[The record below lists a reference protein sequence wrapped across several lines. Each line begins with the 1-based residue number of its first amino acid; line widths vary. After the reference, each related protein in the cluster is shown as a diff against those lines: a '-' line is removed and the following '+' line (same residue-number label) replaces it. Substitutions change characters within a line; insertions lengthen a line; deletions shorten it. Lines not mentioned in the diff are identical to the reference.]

1 MKGNIFYAQSGGV
14 TPVINAT
21 AAGLIDTYFKNKKY
35 FGKLYVGKNGILGA
49 LREELIDISSES
61 KAELA
66 LLKKTPG
73 GAFGSCRLKLNDF
86 RKSKGDFQRLY
97 DVFKKHNIRYF
108 FYNGGGDSQDTT
120 NKVSKFFKEKNYTLI
135 CIGLPKTIDNDLPI
149 TDNCP
154 GFGSV
159 AKYIATSTL
168 EASLDVKSMSE
179 TSTKVFILEVM
190 GRHAG
195 WLAASAGVI
204 KNSAGDSPHLILFP
218 EIYFKE
224 KVFLSKVKE
233 ITNKYGYCVIVAS
246 EGIKTEDNRFL
257 SDSGLKDSFGH
268 AQLGG
273 VAPVLSELITN
284 KLKYKVHWA
293 VSDYLQRAARHI
305 ASRVDVN
312 QAYSLG
318 TKAIT
323 YAKNNVS
330 DVMLTIKNT
339 SLKRKYKWTISHTKL
354 DNVANVEKMLPKDFI
369 TKNGFEITKK
379 CKEYISNLI
388 EGEDYPAYNNGF
400 PRYARLNC
408 KTIKKK
414 LSAYKLK

>member
-21 AAGLIDTYFKNKKY
+21 AAGVIDAYNKNKKS

-49 LREELIDISSES
+49 LNEELIDISRED
-61 KAELA
+61 KTQLA
-66 LLKKTPG
+66 LLKQTPG
-73 GAFGSCRLKLNDF
+73 GAFGSCRLKLRDF
-86 RKSKGDFQRLY
+86 KKSKKDFERLY
-97 DVFKKHNIRYF
+97 EVFRKHNIRYF

-120 NKVSKFFKEKNYTLI
+120 NKVSKFFKEKNYSI
-135 CIGLPKTIDNDLPI
+135 VCIGLPKTIDNDLPV

-168 EASLDVKSMSE
+168 EASLDVKSMCE

-204 KNSAGDSPHLILFP
+204 KEKAGDAPHLILFP
-218 EIYFKE
+218 EIQFNKST
-224 KVFLSKVKE
+224 FLKKVKE
-233 ITNKYGYCVIVAS
+233 TITKYGYCVIVAS
-246 EGIKTEDNRFL
+246 EGIKDGKNKFL

-273 VAPVLSELITN
+273 VAPVLSSIITN

-293 VSDYLQRAARHI
+293 VSDYLQRAARHL
-305 ASRVDVN
+305 ASKVDVK
-312 QAYSLG
+312 QAYALG
-318 TKAIT
+318 LESIKV
-323 YAKNNVS
+323 AKLNRNNI
-330 DVMLTIKNT
+330 MLTIKNDT
-339 SLKRKYKWTISHTKL
+339 IKQEYKWSISSTSL

-369 TKNGFEITKK
+369 KSNGFEITKS

-388 EGEDYPAYNNGF
+388 QGEDYPSYDNGV
-400 PRYARLNC
+400 PQYAKLEC

-414 LSAYKLK
+414 LPVYKS

>member
-21 AAGLIDTYFKNKKY
+21 AAGVIDAYNKNSRS
-35 FGKLYVGKNGILGA
+35 FGKLYIGKNGILGA
-49 LREELIDISSES
+49 LKEELIDISKEDKSQ
-61 KAELA
+61 LA
-66 LLKKTPG
+66 LLKQTPG

-86 RKSKGDFQRLY
+86 KKSKKNFERIY
-97 DVFKKHNIRYF
+97 NVFKKHNIRYF

-120 NKVSKFFKEKNYTLI
+120 NKISKFFKKKNYALV

-168 EASLDVKSMSE
+168 EASLDVKSMCE

-204 KNSAGDSPHLILFP
+204 KEKTGDAPHLILLP
-218 EIYFKE
+218 EIKFNQSL
-224 KVFLSKVKE
+224 FLKKVKE
-233 ITNKYGYCVIVAS
+233 ITLRYGYCVIVAS
-246 EGIKTEDNRFL
+246 EGIKDDKNKFL

-273 VAPVLSELITN
+273 VAPILSSIINN

-305 ASRVDVN
+305 ASRVDVD
-312 QAYSLG
+312 QAYALG
-318 TKAIT
+318 LESIKI
-323 YAKNNVS
+323 AKTDINNI
-330 DVMLTIKNT
+330 MLTIKNT
-339 SLKRKYKWTISHTKL
+339 STKQNYKWSISSTNL
-354 DNVANVEKMLPKDFI
+354 DNVANIEKMLPKSFI
-369 TKNGFEITKK
+369 KSNNFEITNS
-379 CKEYISNLI
+379 CKQYISNLI
-388 EGEDYPAYNNGF
+388 QGEDYPTYQKGF
-400 PRYARLNC
+400 PQYAKLKC

-414 LSAYKLK
+414 LAPYKL

>member
-21 AAGLIDTYFKNKKY
+21 AAGVIDAYNKNKKS

-49 LREELIDISSES
+49 LNEELIDISKEN
-61 KAELA
+61 KTQLA
-66 LLKKTPG
+66 LLKQTPG
-73 GAFGSCRLKLNDF
+73 GAFGSCRLKLSDF
-86 RKSKGDFQRLY
+86 KKSKKDFDRLY
-97 DVFKKHNIRYF
+97 EVFKKHNIRYF

-120 NKVSKFFKEKNYTLI
+120 NKVSKFFKEKNYSII
-135 CIGLPKTIDNDLPI
+135 CIGLPKTIDNDLPV

-168 EASLDVKSMSE
+168 EASLDVKSMCE

-204 KNSAGDSPHLILFP
+204 KEKAGDAPHLILFP
-218 EIYFKE
+218 EIQFNQSS
-224 KVFLSKVKE
+224 FLKKVKE
-233 ITNKYGYCVIVAS
+233 TTIKYGYCVIVAS
-246 EGIKTEDNRFL
+246 EGIKDNKNKFL

-273 VAPVLSELITN
+273 VAPVLSSIITN

-305 ASRVDVN
+305 ASTVDVD
-312 QAYSLG
+312 QAYALG
-318 TKAIT
+318 LESIKVAKLD
-323 YAKNNVS
+323 KNNI
-330 DVMLTIKNT
+330 MLTIKST
-339 SLKRKYKWTISHTKL
+339 KIKHKYKWSISSTNL
-354 DNVANVEKMLPKDFI
+354 NNVANVEKMLPKNFI
-369 TKNGFEITKK
+369 KSNGFEITKS

-388 EGEDYPAYNNGF
+388 QGEDYPSYDNGV
-400 PRYARLNC
+400 PQYAKLEC

-414 LSAYKLK
+414 LPAYKS

>member
-21 AAGLIDTYFKNKKY
+21 AAGVIDAYNKNKKS

-49 LREELIDISSES
+49 LNEELIDISKED
-61 KAELA
+61 KTQLA
-66 LLKKTPG
+66 LLKQTPG
-73 GAFGSCRLKLNDF
+73 GAFGSCRLKLSDF
-86 RKSKGDFQRLY
+86 KKSKKDFERLY
-97 DVFKKHNIRYF
+97 EVFKKQNIRYF

-120 NKVSKFFKEKNYTLI
+120 NKVSKYFKEKNYSII
-135 CIGLPKTIDNDLPI
+135 CIGLPKTIDNDLPV

-168 EASLDVKSMSE
+168 EASLDVKSMCE

-204 KNSAGDSPHLILFP
+204 KEKAGDAPHLILFP
-218 EIYFKE
+218 EIQFNQSS
-224 KVFLSKVKE
+224 FLKKVKE
-233 ITNKYGYCVIVAS
+233 TTIKYGYCVIVAS
-246 EGIKTEDNRFL
+246 EGIKDNKNKFL

-273 VAPVLSELITN
+273 VAPVLSSIITN

-305 ASRVDVN
+305 ASTVDVD
-312 QAYSLG
+312 QAYALG
-318 TKAIT
+318 LESIKV
-323 YAKNNVS
+323 AKLDNNNI
-330 DVMLTIKNT
+330 MLTIKST
-339 SLKRKYKWTISHTKL
+339 KIKQKYKWSISSTNL
-354 DNVANVEKMLPKDFI
+354 NNVANVEKMLPKNFI
-369 TKNGFEITKK
+369 KSNGFEITRS

-388 EGEDYPAYNNGF
+388 QGEDYPSYDNGV
-400 PRYARLNC
+400 PQYAKLEC

-414 LSAYKLK
+414 LPAYKS

>member
-21 AAGLIDTYFKNKKY
+21 AAGVIDAYNKNKKS

-49 LREELIDISSES
+49 LNEELIDISKED
-61 KAELA
+61 KTQLA
-66 LLKKTPG
+66 LLKQTPG

-86 RKSKGDFQRLY
+86 KKSKKDFNRLY
-97 DVFKKHNIRYF
+97 EVFKKHNIRYF

-120 NKVSKFFKEKNYTLI
+120 NKVSKFFKEKNYSII
-135 CIGLPKTIDNDLPI
+135 CIGLPKTIDNDLPV

-168 EASLDVKSMSE
+168 EASLDVKSMCE

-204 KNSAGDSPHLILFP
+204 KEKAGDAPHLILFP
-218 EIYFKE
+218 EIQFNQSS
-224 KVFLSKVKE
+224 FLKKVKE
-233 ITNKYGYCVIVAS
+233 TTIKYGYCVIVAS
-246 EGIKTEDNRFL
+246 EGIKDNKNKFL

-273 VAPVLSELITN
+273 VAPVLSSIITN

-305 ASRVDVN
+305 ASTVDVD
-312 QAYSLG
+312 QAYALG
-318 TKAIT
+318 LESIKV
-323 YAKNNVS
+323 AKLDNNI
-330 DVMLTIKNT
+330 MLTIKST
-339 SLKRKYKWTISHTKL
+339 KMKQKYKWSISSTNL
-354 DNVANVEKMLPKDFI
+354 NNVANVEKMLPKKFI
-369 TKNGFEITKK
+369 KSNGFEITKS

-388 EGEDYPAYNNGF
+388 QGEDYPSYDNGV
-400 PRYARLNC
+400 PKYAKLEC
-408 KTIKKK
+408 KTVKKK
-414 LSAYKLK
+414 LPAYKS

>member
-21 AAGLIDTYFKNKKY
+21 AAGVIDAYNKNKKS

-49 LREELIDISSES
+49 LNEELIDISRED
-61 KAELA
+61 KTQLA
-66 LLKKTPG
+66 LLKQTPG
-73 GAFGSCRLKLNDF
+73 GAFGSCRLKLRDF
-86 RKSKGDFQRLY
+86 KKSKKDFERLY
-97 DVFKKHNIRYF
+97 EVFRKHNIRYF

-120 NKVSKFFKEKNYTLI
+120 NKVSKFFKEKNYSI
-135 CIGLPKTIDNDLPI
+135 VCIGLPKTIDNDLPV

-168 EASLDVKSMSE
+168 EASLDVKSMCE

-204 KNSAGDSPHLILFP
+204 KEKAGDAPHLILFP
-218 EIYFKE
+218 EIQFNKST
-224 KVFLSKVKE
+224 FLKKVKE
-233 ITNKYGYCVIVAS
+233 TITKYGYCVIVAS
-246 EGIKTEDNRFL
+246 EGIKDGKNKFL

-273 VAPVLSELITN
+273 VAPVLSSIITN

-293 VSDYLQRAARHI
+293 VSDYLQRAARHL
-305 ASRVDVN
+305 ASKVDVK
-312 QAYSLG
+312 QAYALG
-318 TKAIT
+318 LESIKV
-323 YAKNNVS
+323 AKLNRNNI
-330 DVMLTIKNT
+330 MLTIKNDT
-339 SLKRKYKWTISHTKL
+339 IKQEYKWSISSTSL

-369 TKNGFEITKK
+369 KSNGFEITKS

-388 EGEDYPAYNNGF
+388 QGEDYPSYDNGV
-400 PRYARLNC
+400 PKYAKLEC
-408 KTIKKK
+408 KTVKKK
-414 LSAYKLK
+414 LPAYKS

>member
-21 AAGLIDTYFKNKKY
+21 AAGVIDAYNKNKKI

-49 LREELIDISSES
+49 LNEELIDISKED
-61 KAELA
+61 KAQLA
-66 LLKKTPG
+66 LLKQTPG
-73 GAFGSCRLKLNDF
+73 GAFGSCRLKLRDF
-86 RKSKGDFQRLY
+86 KKSKKDFDRLY
-97 DVFKKHNIRYF
+97 EVFKKHNIRYF

-120 NKVSKFFKEKNYTLI
+120 NKVSKFFKEKNYSII

-168 EASLDVKSMSE
+168 EASLDVKSMCE

-204 KNSAGDSPHLILFP
+204 KEKAGDAPHLILFP
-218 EIYFKE
+218 EIQFNQST
-224 KVFLSKVKE
+224 FLKKVKE
-233 ITNKYGYCVIVAS
+233 TTIKYGYCVIVAS
-246 EGIKTEDNRFL
+246 EGIKDSKNKFL

-273 VAPVLSELITN
+273 VAPVLSSIITN

-305 ASRVDVN
+305 ASTVDVE
-312 QAYSLG
+312 QAYALG
-318 TKAIT
+318 LESIKV
-323 YAKNNVS
+323 AKLDYNNI
-330 DVMLTIKNT
+330 MLTIKST
-339 SLKRKYKWTISHTKL
+339 KIKQKYKWSISSTNL
-354 DNVANVEKMLPKDFI
+354 NNVANVEKMLPKNFV
-369 TKNGFEITKK
+369 KSNGFEITKS

-388 EGEDYPAYNNGF
+388 QGEDYPSYDNGV
-400 PRYARLNC
+400 PQYAKLEC

-414 LSAYKLK
+414 LPAYKS

>member
-1 MKGNIFYAQSGGV
+1 LK
-14 TPVINAT
+14 
-21 AAGLIDTYFKNKKY
+21 
-35 FGKLYVGKNGILGA
+35 
-49 LREELIDISSES
+49 
-61 KAELA
+61 
-66 LLKKTPG
+66 LLKQTPG

-86 RKSKGDFQRLY
+86 KKSKKDFERIY
-97 DVFKKHNIRYF
+97 EVFKKHNIRYF

-120 NKVSKFFKEKNYTLI
+120 NKISKFFKERDYSLI
-135 CIGLPKTIDNDLPI
+135 CIGLPKTIDNDLPV

-168 EASLDVKSMSE
+168 EASLDVKSMCE

-204 KNSAGDSPHLILFP
+204 KEKIGDAPHLILLP
-218 EIYFKE
+218 EIKFNQSLFLK
-224 KVFLSKVKE
+224 KVRETIK
-233 ITNKYGYCVIVAS
+233 KYDYCVIVAS
-246 EGIKTEDNRFL
+246 EGIKDDKNKFL

-273 VAPVLSELITN
+273 VAPVLSSMITN
-284 KLKYKVHWA
+284 KLKLKVHWA

-305 ASRVDVN
+305 ASKIDVE
-312 QAYSLG
+312 QAYALG
-318 TKAIT
+318 LESIEA
-323 YAKNNVS
+323 AKLNNNNI
-330 DVMLTIKNT
+330 MLTIKKNT
-339 SLKRKYKWTISHTKL
+339 GKQNYQWSISSTNL
-354 DNVANVEKMLPKDFI
+354 DNVANIEKMLPKSYI
-369 TKNGFEITKK
+369 KSNGFEITKS

-388 EGEDYPAYNNGF
+388 QGEDYPIYKNGF
-400 PRYARLNC
+400 PRYAKLEC

-414 LSAYKLK
+414 LPSYKL

>member
-21 AAGLIDTYFKNKKY
+21 AAGVIDGYNKNKKS

-49 LREELIDISSES
+49 LNEELIDISKED
-61 KAELA
+61 KTQLA
-66 LLKKTPG
+66 LLKQTPG
-73 GAFGSCRLKLNDF
+73 GAFGSCRLKLSDF
-86 RKSKGDFQRLY
+86 KKSKKDFERLY
-97 DVFKKHNIRYF
+97 EVFKKHNIRYF

-120 NKVSKFFKEKNYTLI
+120 NKVSKFFEEKNYSI
-135 CIGLPKTIDNDLPI
+135 VCIGLPKTIDNDLPV

-168 EASLDVKSMSE
+168 EASLDVKSMCE

-204 KNSAGDSPHLILFP
+204 KENVGDAPHLILFP
-218 EIYFKE
+218 EIQFNQSS
-224 KVFLSKVKE
+224 FLKKVKATT
-233 ITNKYGYCVIVAS
+233 IKYGYCVIVAS
-246 EGIKTEDNRFL
+246 EGIKDTKNKFL

-273 VAPVLSELITN
+273 VAPVLSSIITN

-293 VSDYLQRAARHI
+293 VSDYLQRASRHI
-305 ASRVDVN
+305 ASKVDVE
-312 QAYSLG
+312 QAYALG
-318 TKAIT
+318 LESIKV
-323 YAKNNVS
+323 AKLNSNNI
-330 DVMLTIKNT
+330 MLTIK
-339 SLKRKYKWTISHTKL
+339 SGMIKQKYKWSISSTNL
-354 DNVANVEKMLPKDFI
+354 DNVANVEKMLPKTFI
-369 TKNGFEITKK
+369 KSNRFEITRS

-388 EGEDYPAYNNGF
+388 QGEDYPTYKNGF
-400 PRYARLNC
+400 PQYARLEC

-414 LSAYKLK
+414 LPAYKSK

>member
-21 AAGLIDTYFKNKKY
+21 AAGVIDAYNKNKKS

-49 LREELIDISSES
+49 LNEELIDISKED
-61 KAELA
+61 KTQLA
-66 LLKKTPG
+66 LLKQTPG
-73 GAFGSCRLKLNDF
+73 GAFGSCRLKLSDF
-86 RKSKGDFQRLY
+86 KKSKKDFDRLY
-97 DVFKKHNIRYF
+97 EVFKKHNIRYF

-120 NKVSKFFKEKNYTLI
+120 NKVSKFFKEKNYSII
-135 CIGLPKTIDNDLPI
+135 CIGLPKTIDNDLPV

-168 EASLDVKSMSE
+168 EASLDVKSMCE

-204 KNSAGDSPHLILFP
+204 KEKAGDAPHLILFP
-218 EIYFKE
+218 EIQFNQSS
-224 KVFLSKVKE
+224 FLKKVKE
-233 ITNKYGYCVIVAS
+233 TIIKYGYCVIVAS
-246 EGIKTEDNRFL
+246 EGIKDNKNKFL

-273 VAPVLSELITN
+273 VAPVLSSIITN

-305 ASRVDVN
+305 ASTVDVD
-312 QAYSLG
+312 QAYALG
-318 TKAIT
+318 LESIKVAKLN
-323 YAKNNVS
+323 KNNI
-330 DVMLTIKNT
+330 MLTIKST
-339 SLKRKYKWTISHTKL
+339 KIKQKYKWSISSTNL
-354 DNVANVEKMLPKDFI
+354 NNVANVEKMLPKSFI
-369 TKNGFEITKK
+369 KSNGFEITRS

-388 EGEDYPAYNNGF
+388 QGEDYPSYDNGV
-400 PRYARLNC
+400 PQYAKLEC

-414 LSAYKLK
+414 LPAYKS

>member
-21 AAGLIDTYFKNKKY
+21 AAGVIDAYNKNKKS

-49 LREELIDISSES
+49 LNEELIDISKED
-61 KAELA
+61 KTQLA
-66 LLKKTPG
+66 LLKQTPG
-73 GAFGSCRLKLNDF
+73 GAFGSCRLKLSDF
-86 RKSKGDFQRLY
+86 KKSKKDFDRLY
-97 DVFKKHNIRYF
+97 EVFKKHNIRYF

-120 NKVSKFFKEKNYTLI
+120 NKVSKFFEEKNYSII
-135 CIGLPKTIDNDLPI
+135 CIGLPKTIDNDLPV

-168 EASLDVKSMSE
+168 EASLDVKSMCE

-204 KNSAGDSPHLILFP
+204 KEKAGDAPHLILFP
-218 EIYFKE
+218 EIQFNQSS
-224 KVFLSKVKE
+224 FLKKVKE
-233 ITNKYGYCVIVAS
+233 TTIKYGYCVIVAS
-246 EGIKTEDNRFL
+246 EGIKDNKNKFL

-273 VAPVLSELITN
+273 VAPVLSSIITN

-305 ASRVDVN
+305 ASTVDVD
-312 QAYSLG
+312 QAYALG
-318 TKAIT
+318 LESIKV
-323 YAKNNVS
+323 AKFDNNNI
-330 DVMLTIKNT
+330 MLTIKST
-339 SLKRKYKWTISHTKL
+339 KIKQKYKWSISSTNL
-354 DNVANVEKMLPKDFI
+354 NNVANVEKMLPKNFI
-369 TKNGFEITKK
+369 KSNGFEITRS

-388 EGEDYPAYNNGF
+388 QGEDYPSYDNGV
-400 PRYARLNC
+400 PQYAKLEC

-414 LSAYKLK
+414 LPAYKS

>member
-1 MKGNIFYAQSGGV
+1 MRGNIFYAQSGGV

-21 AAGLIDTYFKNKKY
+21 AAGLIDTYFKNKKS
-35 FGKLYVGKNGILGA
+35 FGKFFVGKNGILGA
-49 LREELIDISSES
+49 LREDIIDISSES
-61 KAELA
+61 KSELA

-73 GAFGSCRLKLNDF
+73 GAFGSCRLKLNDY
-86 RKSKGDFQRLY
+86 RKSKEDFERLY

-120 NKVSKFFKEKNYTLI
+120 NKISKFFREKNYSLV

-179 TSTKVFILEVM
+179 TSTKIFILEVM

-204 KNSAGDSPHLILFP
+204 KEISGDPPHLILFP
-218 EIYFKE
+218 EIEFKE
-224 KVFLSKVKE
+224 KIFLKRVHE
-233 ITNKYGYCVIVAS
+233 VTNKYGYCVIVAS
-246 EGIKTEDNRFL
+246 EGIKNSKNKFL

-268 AQLGG
+268 SQLGG
-273 VAPVLSELITN
+273 VAPVLSELITS

-305 ASRVDVN
+305 GSKVDVD
-312 QAYSLG
+312 QAYNLG
-318 TKAIT
+318 CKAIK
-323 YAKNNVS
+323 YAKNNMS
-330 DVMLTIKNT
+330 DIMLTIRND
-339 SLKRKYKWTISHTKL
+339 SLKDKYKWSIDHTDL
-354 DNVANVEKMLPKDFI
+354 DKVANIEKMLPKNFI
-369 TKNGFEITKK
+369 KNNGFEITQSCKK
-379 CKEYISNLI
+379 YILNLI
-388 EGEDYPAYNNGF
+388 KGEDYPIYKNGF
-400 PRYARLNC
+400 PKYAKLKC
-408 KTIKKK
+408 KTIKKR
-414 LSAYKLK
+414 LPAYKLK

>member
-21 AAGLIDTYFKNKKY
+21 AAGVIDAYNKNKKS

-49 LREELIDISSES
+49 LNEELIDISKED
-61 KAELA
+61 KTQLA
-66 LLKKTPG
+66 LLKQTPG
-73 GAFGSCRLKLNDF
+73 GAFGSCRLKLSDF
-86 RKSKGDFQRLY
+86 KKSKKDFERLY
-97 DVFKKHNIRYF
+97 EVFKKHNIRYF

-120 NKVSKFFKEKNYTLI
+120 NKVSKFFKERNYSI
-135 CIGLPKTIDNDLPI
+135 VCIGLPKTIDNDLPV

-168 EASLDVKSMSE
+168 EASLDVKSMCE
-179 TSTKVFILEVM
+179 TSTKVFVLEVM

-204 KNSAGDSPHLILFP
+204 KEKAGDAPHLILFP
-218 EIYFKE
+218 EIQFNQGS
-224 KVFLSKVKE
+224 FLKKVKE
-233 ITNKYGYCVIVAS
+233 TTMKYGYCVVVAS
-246 EGIKTEDNRFL
+246 EGIKGSKNKFL

-273 VAPVLSELITN
+273 VAPVLSSIITS

-293 VSDYLQRAARHI
+293 VSDYLQRAARHV
-305 ASRVDVN
+305 ASAVDVE
-312 QAYSLG
+312 QAYALG
-318 TKAIT
+318 LESIKV
-323 YAKNNVS
+323 AKLENNI
-330 DVMLTIKNT
+330 MLTIKST
-339 SLKRKYKWTISHTKL
+339 TIKQKYKWSISSTSL
-354 DNVANVEKMLPKDFI
+354 DNVANVEKMLPKNFI
-369 TKNGFEITKK
+369 KSNGFEITRS

-388 EGEDYPAYNNGF
+388 QGEDYPSYDNGF
-400 PRYARLNC
+400 PQYAKLEC

-414 LSAYKLK
+414 LPAYKS

>member
-21 AAGLIDTYFKNKKY
+21 AAGVIDAYNQNRKS
-35 FGKLYVGKNGILGA
+35 FGKLYIGKNGILGA
-49 LREELIDISSES
+49 LKEELIDVSMENKSQ
-61 KAELA
+61 LA
-66 LLKKTPG
+66 LLKQTPG

-86 RKSKGDFQRLY
+86 KKSKKDFERIY
-97 DVFKKHNIRYF
+97 EVFKEHNIRYF

-120 NKVSKFFKEKNYTLI
+120 NKVSKFFKERNYSI
-135 CIGLPKTIDNDLPI
+135 VCIGLPKTIDNDLPV

-168 EASLDVKSMSE
+168 EASLDLKSMCE

-204 KNSAGDSPHLILFP
+204 KEKTEDAPHLILLP
-218 EIYFKE
+218 EIKFNQNL
-224 KVFLSKVKE
+224 FLKKVKE
-233 ITNKYGYCVIVAS
+233 ATIKYGYCVIVAS
-246 EGIKTEDNRFL
+246 EGIKDGKNKFL
-257 SDSGLKDSFGH
+257 SNSGLKDSFGH

-273 VAPVLSELITN
+273 VAPVLSSIITE

-305 ASRVDVN
+305 ASKVDVN
-312 QAYSLG
+312 QAYALG
-318 TKAIT
+318 LESIKV
-323 YAKNNVS
+323 AKTDINNI
-330 DVMLTIKNT
+330 MLTIKNNST
-339 SLKRKYKWTISHTKL
+339 KQNYKWSISSTNL
-354 DNVANVEKMLPKDFI
+354 DNVANVEKMLPKSFI
-369 TKNGFEITKK
+369 KSNNFEITNS
-379 CKEYISNLI
+379 CKQYILNLI
-388 EGEDYPAYNNGF
+388 QGEDYPTYQNGF
-400 PRYARLNC
+400 PKYAKLKC

-414 LSAYKLK
+414 LESY

>member
-21 AAGLIDTYFKNKKY
+21 AAGVIDAYNQNRKS
-35 FGKLYVGKNGILGA
+35 FGKLYIGKNGILGA
-49 LREELIDISSES
+49 LKEELIDISMENKS
-61 KAELA
+61 ELA
-66 LLKKTPG
+66 LLKQTPG

-86 RKSKGDFQRLY
+86 KKSIKDFERIY
-97 DVFKKHNIRYF
+97 EVFKKHNIRYF

-120 NKVSKFFKEKNYTLI
+120 NKVSKFFKERNYSI
-135 CIGLPKTIDNDLPI
+135 VCIGLPKTIDNDLPV

-168 EASLDVKSMSE
+168 EASLDVKSMCE

-204 KNSAGDSPHLILFP
+204 KEKTGDAPHLILLP
-218 EIYFKE
+218 EIKFNQSL
-224 KVFLSKVKE
+224 FLKKVKE
-233 ITNKYGYCVIVAS
+233 ATIKYGYCVIVAS
-246 EGIKTEDNRFL
+246 EGIKDGKNKFL

-273 VAPVLSELITN
+273 VAPILSSIITE

-305 ASRVDVN
+305 ASKVDVN
-312 QAYSLG
+312 QAYTLG
-318 TKAIT
+318 LESIKL
-323 YAKNNVS
+323 AKTDINNI
-330 DVMLTIKNT
+330 MLTIKNDST
-339 SLKRKYKWTISHTKL
+339 RQNYKWSISSTNL
-354 DNVANVEKMLPKDFI
+354 DNVANVEKMLPKSFI
-369 TKNGFEITKK
+369 KSNNFEITNS
-379 CKEYISNLI
+379 CKQYILNLI
-388 EGEDYPAYNNGF
+388 QGEDYPTYQNGF
-400 PRYARLNC
+400 PKYAKLKC
-408 KTIKKK
+408 ETIKKK
-414 LSAYKLK
+414 LTSYKL

>member
-21 AAGLIDTYFKNKKY
+21 AAGVIDAYNKNKKN

-49 LREELIDISSES
+49 LSEELIDISKEDKSQL
-61 KAELA
+61 K
-66 LLKKTPG
+66 LLKQTPG

-86 RKSKGDFQRLY
+86 KKSKKDFERIY
-97 DVFKKHNIRYF
+97 EVFKKHNIRYF

-120 NKVSKFFKEKNYTLI
+120 NKISKFFKERDYSLI
-135 CIGLPKTIDNDLPI
+135 CIGLPKTIDNDLPV

-168 EASLDVKSMSE
+168 EASLDVKSMCE

-204 KNSAGDSPHLILFP
+204 KEKIGDAPHLILLP
-218 EIYFKE
+218 EIKFNQSLFLK
-224 KVFLSKVKE
+224 KVRETIK
-233 ITNKYGYCVIVAS
+233 KYDYCVIVAS
-246 EGIKTEDNRFL
+246 EGIKDDKNKFL

-273 VAPVLSELITN
+273 VAPVLSSMITN
-284 KLKYKVHWA
+284 KLKLKVHWA

-305 ASRVDVN
+305 ASKIDVE
-312 QAYSLG
+312 QAYALG
-318 TKAIT
+318 LESIEA
-323 YAKNNVS
+323 AKLNNNNI
-330 DVMLTIKNT
+330 MLTIKKNT
-339 SLKRKYKWTISHTKL
+339 SKQNYQWSISSTNL
-354 DNVANVEKMLPKDFI
+354 DNVANIEKMLPKSYI
-369 TKNGFEITKK
+369 KSNGFEITKS

-388 EGEDYPAYNNGF
+388 QGEDYPIYKNGF
-400 PRYARLNC
+400 PRYAKLEC

-414 LSAYKLK
+414 LPSYKL

>member
-21 AAGLIDTYFKNKKY
+21 AAGVIDAYNKNKKS

-49 LREELIDISSES
+49 LNEELIDISKED
-61 KAELA
+61 KTQLA
-66 LLKKTPG
+66 LLKQTPG
-73 GAFGSCRLKLNDF
+73 GAFGSCRLKLSDF
-86 RKSKGDFQRLY
+86 KKSKKDFDRLY
-97 DVFKKHNIRYF
+97 EVFKKHNIRYF

-120 NKVSKFFKEKNYTLI
+120 NKVSKFFKEKNYSII
-135 CIGLPKTIDNDLPI
+135 CIGLPKTIDNDLPV

-168 EASLDVKSMSE
+168 EASLDVKSMCE

-204 KNSAGDSPHLILFP
+204 KEKAGDAPHLILFP
-218 EIYFKE
+218 EIQFDQSS
-224 KVFLSKVKE
+224 FLKKVKE
-233 ITNKYGYCVIVAS
+233 TTIKYGYCVIVAS
-246 EGIKTEDNRFL
+246 EGIKDNKNKFL

-273 VAPVLSELITN
+273 VAPVLSSIITN

-305 ASRVDVN
+305 ASTVDVD
-312 QAYSLG
+312 QAYALG
-318 TKAIT
+318 LESIKF
-323 YAKNNVS
+323 AKLDNNNI
-330 DVMLTIKNT
+330 MLTIKST
-339 SLKRKYKWTISHTKL
+339 KIKQKYKWSISSTNL
-354 DNVANVEKMLPKDFI
+354 NNVANVEKMLPKNFI
-369 TKNGFEITKK
+369 KSNGFEITRS

-388 EGEDYPAYNNGF
+388 QGEDYPSYDNGV
-400 PRYARLNC
+400 PQYAKLEC

-414 LSAYKLK
+414 LPAYKS

>member
-35 FGKLYVGKNGILGA
+35 FGKFYVGKNGILGA
-49 LREELIDISSES
+49 LREELIDISTENKS
-61 KAELA
+61 ELA

-73 GAFGSCRLKLNDF
+73 GAFGSCRLKLNDYQ
-86 RKSKGDFQRLY
+86 KSKKDFERLY
-97 DVFKKHNIRYF
+97 DVFEKYNIKYF

-120 NKVSKFFKEKNYTLI
+120 NKVSKYFKKKNYPII
-135 CIGLPKTIDNDLPI
+135 CIGLPKTIDNDLPV

-179 TSTKVFILEVM
+179 TSTKIFILEVM

-195 WLAASAGVI
+195 WLAASAGAI
-204 KNSAGDSPHLILFP
+204 KQSVEDPPHIILFP
-218 EIYFKE
+218 EIKFKE
-224 KVFLSKVKE
+224 KIFINKVRE

-246 EGIKTEDNRFL
+246 EGIKNDKRKFL

-273 VAPVLSELITN
+273 VAPVLSDLITS
-284 KLKYKVHWA
+284 KLKHKVHWA

-305 ASRVDVN
+305 GSKVDVD

-318 TKAIT
+318 CKAIS
-323 YAKNNVS
+323 YAKNDIG
-330 DVMLTIKNT
+330 DVMLTIKND
-339 SLKRKYKWTISHTKL
+339 SSKKKYKWSISHTSL
-354 DNVANVEKMLPKDFI
+354 DNVANIEKMLPKNFI
-369 TKNGFEITKK
+369 KKNGFEITKS
-379 CKEYISNLI
+379 CKEYILNLI
-388 EGEDYPAYNNGF
+388 EGEDYPAYKDGF
-400 PRYARLNC
+400 PKYAKLKC
-408 KTIKKK
+408 QTVKKK
-414 LSAYKLK
+414 LADYKL

>member
-21 AAGLIDTYFKNKKY
+21 AAGVIDAYNKNKKS

-49 LREELIDISSES
+49 LNEELIDISLEDKSQ
-61 KAELA
+61 LA
-66 LLKKTPG
+66 LLKQTPG

-86 RKSKGDFQRLY
+86 KKSKKDFDRIY
-97 DVFKKHNIRYF
+97 EVFKKHNIRYF

-120 NKVSKFFKEKNYTLI
+120 NKISKFFRERNYSI
-135 CIGLPKTIDNDLPI
+135 VCIGLPKTIDNDLPV

-168 EASLDVKSMSE
+168 EASLDVKSMCK

-204 KNSAGDSPHLILFP
+204 KEKAGDAPHLILFP
-218 EIYFKE
+218 EIKFNQSMFLKMVKE
-224 KVFLSKVKE
+224 KIS
-233 ITNKYGYCVIVAS
+233 KYGYCVVVAS
-246 EGIKTEDNRFL
+246 EGIRNSKNEFL
-257 SDSGLKDSFGH
+257 SDSGHKDSFGH

-273 VAPVLSELITN
+273 VAPVLSSIITN

-305 ASRVDVN
+305 ASKVDVQ
-312 QAYSLG
+312 QAYALG
-318 TKAIT
+318 LESIKV
-323 YAKNNVS
+323 AKTDTNNI
-330 DVMLTIKNT
+330 MLTIKNDST
-339 SLKRKYKWTISHTKL
+339 KHNYKWSISSTNL
-354 DNVANVEKMLPKDFI
+354 DKVANVEKMLPRSFI
-369 TKNGFEITKK
+369 KHNGFEITNA
-379 CKEYISNLI
+379 CKQYILNLI
-388 EGEDYPAYNNGF
+388 QGEDYPTYSSGF
-400 PRYARLNC
+400 PQYAKLECR
-408 KTIKKK
+408 TIKKK
-414 LSAYKLK
+414 LSAYKS

>member
-21 AAGLIDTYFKNKKY
+21 AAGVIDAYNKNKKS

-49 LREELIDISSES
+49 LNEELIDISKEN
-61 KAELA
+61 KTQLA
-66 LLKKTPG
+66 LLKQTPG
-73 GAFGSCRLKLNDF
+73 GAFGSCRLKLSDF
-86 RKSKGDFQRLY
+86 KKSKKDFNRLY
-97 DVFKKHNIRYF
+97 EVFKKHNIRYF

-120 NKVSKFFKEKNYTLI
+120 NKVSKFFKEKNYSII
-135 CIGLPKTIDNDLPI
+135 CIGLPKTIDNDLPV

-168 EASLDVKSMSE
+168 EASLDVKSMCE

-204 KNSAGDSPHLILFP
+204 KEKAGDAPHLILFP
-218 EIYFKE
+218 EIQFNQSS
-224 KVFLSKVKE
+224 FLKKVKE
-233 ITNKYGYCVIVAS
+233 TTIKYGYCVIVAS
-246 EGIKTEDNRFL
+246 EGIKDNKNKFL

-273 VAPVLSELITN
+273 VAPVLSSIITN

-305 ASRVDVN
+305 ASTVDVD
-312 QAYSLG
+312 QAYALG
-318 TKAIT
+318 LESIKV
-323 YAKNNVS
+323 AKLDNNI
-330 DVMLTIKNT
+330 MLTIKST
-339 SLKRKYKWTISHTKL
+339 KMKQKYKWSISSTNL
-354 DNVANVEKMLPKDFI
+354 NNVANVEKMLPKKFI
-369 TKNGFEITKK
+369 KSNGFEITKS
-379 CKEYISNLI
+379 CKEYISSLI
-388 EGEDYPAYNNGF
+388 QGEDYPSYDNGV
-400 PRYARLNC
+400 PKYAKLEC
-408 KTIKKK
+408 KTVKKK
-414 LSAYKLK
+414 LPAYKS

>member
-21 AAGLIDTYFKNKKY
+21 AAGVIDAYQKNKNV

-49 LREELIDISSES
+49 LKEELIDISKESQSEL
-61 KAELA
+61 K
-66 LLKKTPG
+66 LLKQTPG

-86 RKSKGDFQRLY
+86 KKSEKNFIRIY

-120 NKVSKFFKEKNYTLI
+120 NKISKFFKDKNYPII

-149 TDNCP
+149 TANCP

-195 WLAASAGVI
+195 WLAAAAGVI
-204 KNSAGDSPHLILFP
+204 KNKAGDPPHIILFP
-218 EIYFKE
+218 EIKFNEKYFLK
-224 KVFLSKVKE
+224 KVKE
-233 ITNKYGYCVIVAS
+233 AVNKYGYCVIVAS
-246 EGIKTEDNRFL
+246 EGIKNGKGQFL

-268 AQLGG
+268 SQLGG
-273 VAPVLSELITN
+273 VAPVLSSIINTN
-284 KLKYKVHWA
+284 LDYKVHWA
-293 VSDYLQRAARHI
+293 VADYLQRAARHI
-305 ASRVDVN
+305 ASKIDVD
-312 QAYSLG
+312 QAYKLG
-318 TKAIT
+318 LSSIA
-323 YAKNNVS
+323 YAKKNIG
-330 DVMLTIKNT
+330 DIMLTIKATT
-339 SLKRKYKWTISHTKL
+339 SKSKYNWSIGSTKL
-354 DNVANVEKMLPKDFI
+354 DNVANIEKKLPTNYI
-369 TKNGFEITKK
+369 RANGIEITKTCNK
-379 CKEYISNLI
+379 YISNLI
-388 EGEDYPAYNNGF
+388 QGEDYPSYHDGY
-400 PRYARLNC
+400 PKYANLKCN
-408 KTIKKK
+408 TIKKK
-414 LSAYKLK
+414 LKSYKL

>member
-21 AAGLIDTYFKNKKY
+21 AAGVIDAYNKNKKS

-49 LREELIDISSES
+49 LNEELIDISKED
-61 KAELA
+61 KAQLA
-66 LLKKTPG
+66 LLKQTPG
-73 GAFGSCRLKLNDF
+73 GAFGSCRLKLSDF
-86 RKSKGDFQRLY
+86 KKSKKDFDRLY
-97 DVFKKHNIRYF
+97 EVFKKHNIRYF

-120 NKVSKFFKEKNYTLI
+120 NKVSKFFKEKNYPII

-168 EASLDVKSMSE
+168 EASLDVKSMCE

-204 KNSAGDSPHLILFP
+204 KEKAEDAPHMILLP
-218 EIYFKE
+218 EVQFNQST
-224 KVFLSKVKE
+224 FLKKVKD
-233 ITNKYGYCVIVAS
+233 TTVKYGYCVIVAS
-246 EGIKTEDNRFL
+246 EGIKDGKSKFL

-273 VAPVLSELITN
+273 VAPVLSSIITN

-305 ASRVDVN
+305 ASKVDVK
-312 QAYSLG
+312 QAYALG
-318 TKAIT
+318 LESIKV
-323 YAKNNVS
+323 AKLNSNNI
-330 DVMLTIKNT
+330 MLTIKST
-339 SLKRKYKWTISHTKL
+339 KIKQKYKWSISSTNL
-354 DNVANVEKMLPKDFI
+354 NNVANVEKMLPKNFI
-369 TKNGFEITKK
+369 KSNGFEITRS

-388 EGEDYPAYNNGF
+388 QGEDYPSYDNGV
-400 PRYARLNC
+400 PQYAKLEC

-414 LSAYKLK
+414 LPAYKS

>member
-21 AAGLIDTYFKNKKY
+21 AAGVIDAYNKNKKS

-49 LREELIDISSES
+49 LNEELIDISKED
-61 KAELA
+61 KTQLA
-66 LLKKTPG
+66 LLKQTPG
-73 GAFGSCRLKLNDF
+73 GAFGSCRLKLSAFKKSNKDF
-86 RKSKGDFQRLY
+86 DRLY
-97 DVFKKHNIRYF
+97 EVFKKHNIRYF

-120 NKVSKFFKEKNYTLI
+120 NKVSKYFKEKNYSII
-135 CIGLPKTIDNDLPI
+135 CIGLPKTIDNDLPV

-168 EASLDVKSMSE
+168 EASLDVKSMCE

-204 KNSAGDSPHLILFP
+204 KEKAGDAPHLILFP
-218 EIYFKE
+218 EIQFNQSS
-224 KVFLSKVKE
+224 FLKKVKE
-233 ITNKYGYCVIVAS
+233 TTIKYGYCVIVAS
-246 EGIKTEDNRFL
+246 EGIKDNKNKFL

-273 VAPVLSELITN
+273 VAPVLSSIITN

-305 ASRVDVN
+305 ASTVDVD
-312 QAYSLG
+312 QAYALG
-318 TKAIT
+318 LESIKV
-323 YAKNNVS
+323 AKLDNNNI
-330 DVMLTIKNT
+330 MLTIKST
-339 SLKRKYKWTISHTKL
+339 KIKQKYKWSISSTNL
-354 DNVANVEKMLPKDFI
+354 NNVANVEKMLPKTFI
-369 TKNGFEITKK
+369 KSNGFEITRS

-388 EGEDYPAYNNGF
+388 QGEDYPSYDNGV
-400 PRYARLNC
+400 PQYAKLEC

-414 LSAYKLK
+414 LPAYKS

>member
-21 AAGLIDTYFKNKKY
+21 AAGVIDAYNKNKKI

-49 LREELIDISSES
+49 LNEELIDISKED
-61 KAELA
+61 KAQLA
-66 LLKKTPG
+66 LLKQTPG
-73 GAFGSCRLKLNDF
+73 GAFGSCRLKLSDF
-86 RKSKGDFQRLY
+86 KKSKKDFNRLY
-97 DVFKKHNIRYF
+97 EVFKKHNIRYF

-120 NKVSKFFKEKNYTLI
+120 NKVSKFFKEKNYSII

-159 AKYIATSTL
+159 AKYIATSIL
-168 EASLDVKSMSE
+168 EASLDVKSMCE

-204 KNSAGDSPHLILFP
+204 KEKAGDAPHIILFP
-218 EIYFKE
+218 EIQFNQST
-224 KVFLSKVKE
+224 FLKKVKE
-233 ITNKYGYCVIVAS
+233 TTIKYGYCVIVAS
-246 EGIKTEDNRFL
+246 EGIKDSKNKFL

-273 VAPVLSELITN
+273 VAPVLSSIITN

-305 ASRVDVN
+305 ASTVDVK
-312 QAYSLG
+312 QAYALG
-318 TKAIT
+318 LESIKV
-323 YAKNNVS
+323 AKLDYNNI
-330 DVMLTIKNT
+330 MLTIKST
-339 SLKRKYKWTISHTKL
+339 KIKQKYKWSISSTNL
-354 DNVANVEKMLPKDFI
+354 NNVANVEKMLPKNFV
-369 TKNGFEITKK
+369 KSNGFEITRS

-388 EGEDYPAYNNGF
+388 QGEDYPSYDNGV
-400 PRYARLNC
+400 PQYAKLEC

-414 LSAYKLK
+414 LPAYKS